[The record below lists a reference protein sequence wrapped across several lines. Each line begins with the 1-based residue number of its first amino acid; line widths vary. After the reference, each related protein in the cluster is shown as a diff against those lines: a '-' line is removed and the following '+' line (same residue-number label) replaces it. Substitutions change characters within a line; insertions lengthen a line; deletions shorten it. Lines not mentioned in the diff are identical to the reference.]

1 MWSIEDFCASQT
13 PWQISTTITHI
24 SSQTFLT
31 SLQLPTVHPFCTTFA
46 ANFSAYY
53 LTNIPRQGPLLHW
66 EHLETL
72 QDVIWTI
79 TAQVVPSLWAMMELW
94 FRLFAYFVAPVGLL
108 YLLQRELLPTL
119 TTTKYNTLLYVWTVI
134 SAMVLW
140 TDELYCLE
148 MGPRYGATTFVAV
161 VFLVWR
167 STSNRFLRC
176 TLLGSVLITLFL
188 VYDST
193 MVAPQFEEG
202 LYYDTSHA
210 TPIVKQWPET
220 FRKYTPAT
228 PWMPTGDARTGLP
241 FLLNRAPLIEW
252 HRLWLP
258 DLPVRGWNVFHG
270 ARWTDVHA
278 AAKVLQTALAP
289 NQLLVGVG
297 YSMGG
302 IILSNYVARSG
313 TECALHAAV
322 AISGGLDMRVEAE
335 PNRAHRLW
343 QPIVAVEL
351 RDTFVVGK
359 WGERVRSRLSKTQMK
374 ALMRAT
380 NIAGIDRTA
389 VVAYNGFRDLM
400 HYYSEMSALGD
411 IPFEEFDSDAI
422 APHRRI
428 HNISI
433 PFLVLQALDDP
444 LITWKTVASND
455 GWKHPANLTRTGSGN
470 LFLLLTKRG
479 GHVGWCVLVNLV
491 GVFVLFV

>member
-1 MWSIEDFCASQT
+1 MWSIEDYCASQT
-13 PWQISTTITHI
+13 PWQISTTIPHI

-46 ANFSAYY
+46 ANYSAYY
-53 LTNIPRQGPLLHW
+53 LPNIPRQGPLLHW

-108 YLLQRELLPTL
+108 YLLQRELLPTF

-202 LYYDTSHA
+202 LYYDTVRG
-210 TPIVKQWPET
+210 TPIVQQWPEPY
-220 FRKYTPAT
+220 RKYTPAT

-241 FLLNRAPLIEW
+241 FLLNRAPLIVW

-258 DLPVRGWNVFHG
+258 VHDDDGVEQEVVALDIAFPPHGHDVTKPVYLLLHGLNGGSQEPYVREMAGRRLAENSTVVVLVARGLMDLPVRGWNVFHG
-270 ARWTDVHA
+270 ARWTDVHT

-313 TECALHAAV
+313 TECGLHAAV

-335 PNRAHRLW
+335 PNRANRLW

-400 HYYSEMSALGD
+400 VRIAKACESGLFKTFSLSIFLSAL
-411 IPFEEFDSDAI
+411 
-422 APHRRI
+422 
-428 HNISI
+428 
-433 PFLVLQALDDP
+433 LQ
-444 LITWKTVASND
+444 
-455 GWKHPANLTRTGSGN
+455 
-470 LFLLLTKRG
+470 
-479 GHVGWCVLVNLV
+479 
-491 GVFVLFV
+491 